1 MIIISPRLLA
11 FFGWFRGHSK
21 TAIAITIFPF
31 IIVRSKEELFPWL
44 VIHERIHIR
53 QQLELLFIGALLLFI
68 FETLYARMV
77 LRLPSSETYFYF
89 SLEQESFRNQHNS
102 DYLKNRKPFSVFYYL
117 LHKKKFTHK
126 EGIVTYL

>member
-1 MIIISPRLLA
+1 MLSFL
-11 FFGWFRGHSK
+11 GYFRGHSK

-31 IIVRSKEELFPWL
+31 IVVRSQEELFPWL
-44 VIHERIHIR
+44 VIHERIHLR

-68 FETLYARMV
+68 LETLYARMV
-77 LRLPSSETYFYF
+77 LRLPRYETYLYF
-89 SLEQESFRNQHNS
+89 SLEQESYRNQNDS

-126 EGIVTYL
+126 DGVVTYL